1 MHKFVGRVILLNYR
15 ENENLHS
22 WMSAFSIL
30 DKNPWSMKQM
40 RELDRHRQQVLA
52 RARRTLSEVSCTK
65 RKKEMNV
72 RENQRELF
80 SYTGCP
86 FSYYGQ
92 CFDYKKSKRCDI
104 VGLL

>member
-1 MHKFVGRVILLNYR
+1 MHK
-15 ENENLHS
+15 
-22 WMSAFSIL
+22 
-30 DKNPWSMKQM
+30 K
-40 RELDRHRQQVLA
+40 
-52 RARRTLSEVSCTK
+52 
-65 RKKEMNV
+65 KKEMNV